1 MAREGLLPQLKVE
14 PNSSPPRFCRVVYIP
29 TSPGFRRTVAIFLMQ
44 YIEYLTVPHSIF
56 FPISIN
62 FNYKPTIVIE
72 LGLVAFQ
79 SHDTNESSKNRLKR
93 SCDSHSW
100 WSTVFFSRC
109 WNHVTEENIK
119 LQRTRG
125 CWVTHWS
132 YESSIKKISWRF
144 FNLVVLVRIPC
155 VSLGHAPPKLS

>member
-56 FPISIN
+56 FYQSQSTLTTNQPLSS
-62 FNYKPTIVIE
+62 E

-100 WSTVFFSRC
+100 WSTVFFKPLLESCDRGKIS
-109 WNHVTEENIK
+109 NF
-119 LQRTRG
+119 QRTRG
-125 CWVTHWS
+125 C
-132 YESSIKKISWRF
+132 
-144 FNLVVLVRIPC
+144 
-155 VSLGHAPPKLS
+155 